1 MMAELHLRVK
11 REIGGFL
18 PEIGGFLPEIGG
30 FLPEIG
36 GFLLETEPTCLI
48 RKVILTKFILKA

>member
-11 REIGGFL
+11 R
-18 PEIGGFLPEIGG
+18 EIGG